1 MIDIHAHIL
10 PGMDDGAEDLRD
22 TMEMARMAVES
33 GISVMVA
40 TPHCNIPGVYDNYF
54 DQKFK
59 ENYHRVCNAL
69 EAENLPLQLLLGMEV
84 FATPDLPHL
93 LEEGKL
99 LPINGGRYLL
109 VEFPFEEDLDYVE
122 EILEAV
128 LDAGLLP
135 VIAHAERYEC
145 IQDNIFALEKWRDRG
160 VMIQVNKGSLIGRFG
175 KYSHRAAHAMMRR
188 NMVDVIASD
197 CHRPYHRTPEMT
209 EVYRSLERQYSRDYL
224 EKVFHD
230 NPAMICRS
238 QEVMKW

>member
-22 TMEMARMAVES
+22 TLEMARMAVES

-54 DQKFK
+54 DQKF
-59 ENYHRVCNAL
+59 EGIYHRVCNAL
-69 EAENLPLQLLLGMEV
+69 EAEEIPLQLLLGMEV
-84 FATPDLPHL
+84 FATPDLPQM

-122 EILEAV
+122 EILAAV

-145 IQDNIFALEKWRDRG
+145 I
-160 VMIQVNKGSLIGRFG
+160 
-175 KYSHRAAHAMMRR
+175 
-188 NMVDVIASD
+188 
-197 CHRPYHRTPEMT
+197 
-209 EVYRSLERQYSRDYL
+209 
-224 EKVFHD
+224 
-230 NPAMICRS
+230 
-238 QEVMKW
+238 